1 MTTAASPADELDHLL
16 QQEAGSPRRRLDL
29 PLLAGIGIVGLFL
42 LCALLAPWIAPHD
55 PELQQVDGLDEQF
68 APWSPFENSS
78 YPLGTD
84 ELGRDYLSRLI
95 YGARVAMFIALVPNA
110 IALVIAT
117 LVGVT
122 AGFVS
127 GKVETGL
134 MRFTEM
140 AMVLPAFLLALA
152 LLSVAGSGLGTV
164 VLALVVVSWT
174 YAARVVYGEVL
185 RIREATYV
193 EAARAL
199 GASGPRIVFRHVIP
213 QLRGLLV
220 TYFTLNAAFMVLT
233 EAGLGYL
240 GFGIQPP
247 TPSWGAMIGAS
258 RDLLFWPWLIILP
271 GICLAV
277 LGVGFYLL
285 GEGLQRRIGP
295 RVTGAR
301 V

>member
-1 MTTAASPADELDHLL
+1 LTTTASQVDLEELIDN
-16 QQEAGSPRRRLDL
+16 EARARPRRRVDL
-29 PLLAGIGIVGLFL
+29 ALVGGCSIVGFFVV
-42 LCALLAPWIAPHD
+42 CALFAPLIAPHD
-55 PELQQVDGLDEQF
+55 PNFQQADGLDGIG
-68 APWSPFENSS
+68 PWAPFETSS

-95 YGARVAMFIALVPNA
+95 YGARVAIFIAVVPNA
-110 IALVIAT
+110 IAMVIAT
-117 LVGVT
+117 FVGVT
-122 AGFVS
+122 AGYFR
-127 GKVETGL
+127 GRVETVL
-134 MRFTEM
+134 MRVTET

-152 LLSVAGSGLGTV
+152 LIAVAGSGLWVV
-164 VLALVVVSWT
+164 VLALVLVSWT

-185 RIREATYV
+185 RIREATFI

-199 GASGPRIVFRHVIP
+199 GATPWRIILRHVTP

-233 EAGLGYL
+233 EAGLGFL

-271 GICLAV
+271 GVCLAL
-277 LGVGFYLL
+277 LGIGFYLL
-285 GEGLQRRIGP
+285 GEGLQRRLGP
-295 RVTGAR
+295 RVQAGR
-301 V
+301 L

>member
-1 MTTAASPADELDHLL
+1 MTTTASPIDLEELIDK
-16 QQEAGSPRRRLDL
+16 EGSTRRRRRVDL
-29 PLLAGIGIVGLFL
+29 ALVGGCSIVGFFVV
-42 LCALLAPWIAPHD
+42 CALFAPWIAPHD
-55 PELQQVDGLDEQF
+55 PNFQQADGLNGIGPW
-68 APWSPFENSS
+68 APFDTSA

-95 YGARVAMFIALVPNA
+95 YGARVAIFIAVVPNA
-110 IALVIAT
+110 IAMVIAT
-117 LVGVT
+117 FVGVT
-122 AGFVS
+122 AGYFR
-127 GKVETGL
+127 GRVETVL
-134 MRFTEM
+134 MRITET

-152 LLSVAGSGLGTV
+152 LIAVAGSGLWVV
-164 VLALVVVSWT
+164 VLALVLVSWT

-185 RIREATYV
+185 RIREATFI

-199 GASGPRIVFRHVIP
+199 GATSWRIILRHITP

-233 EAGLGYL
+233 EAGLGFL

-271 GICLAV
+271 GVCLAL
-277 LGVGFYLL
+277 LGIGFYLL
-285 GEGLQRRIGP
+285 GEGLQRRLGP
-295 RVTGAR
+295 RIQAGR
-301 V
+301 L

>member
-1 MTTAASPADELDHLL
+1 MSVTVSPAETYSFGDDAEKPA
-16 QQEAGSPRRRLDL
+16 AGRRVDVA
-29 PLLAGIGIVGLFL
+29 LLAGGLIVGFFL
-42 LCALLAPWIAPHD
+42 ACAIFAPWIAPHD
-55 PELQQVDGLDEQF
+55 PDFQQADGLDGI
-68 APWSPFENSS
+68 APWSPFHSH
-78 YPLGTD
+78 YLLGTD

-95 YGARVAMFIALVPNA
+95 YGARVAMLIAIVPNA
-110 IALVIAT
+110 LVLAVAT

-122 AGFVS
+122 AGYAG
-127 GKVETGL
+127 GKIESVL

-152 LLSVAGSGLGTV
+152 LIAVAGSSLGVV
-164 VLALVVVSWT
+164 VLALVIVSWT

-199 GASGPRIVFRHVIP
+199 GAKGPRIVFRHIIP
-213 QLRGLLV
+213 QLRGLLI

-247 TPSWGAMIGAS
+247 TPSWGAMIGSS

-271 GICLAV
+271 GLCLAT
-277 LGVGFYLL
+277 LGIGFYLL

-295 RVTGAR
+295 RIHGAR
-301 V
+301 L

>member
-1 MTTAASPADELDHLL
+1 MSADPSSLGTLVADRGGGGPKL
-16 QQEAGSPRRRLDL
+16 RRGVDL
-29 PLLAGIGIVGLFL
+29 PLVIGTGIVGLFL
-42 LCALLAPWIAPHD
+42 VCAIFAPLLAPHD
-55 PELQQVDGLDEQF
+55 PDFQQADGLDGIV
-68 APWSPFENSS
+68 PWAPFESH
-78 YPLGTD
+78 YLLGTD

-95 YGARVAMFIALVPNA
+95 YGARVAMLIAIVPNA
-110 IALVIAT
+110 FVLLVAT

-122 AGFVS
+122 AGYL
-127 GKVETGL
+127 GGRIETVL
-134 MRFTEM
+134 MRLTEM

-152 LLSVAGSGLGTV
+152 LLAVAGSGIGTV
-164 VLALVVVSWT
+164 ILALVIVSWT

-185 RIREATYV
+185 RLRETTYV

-199 GASGPRIVFRHVIP
+199 GASRSRIIVRHVIP

-271 GICLAV
+271 GVCLAV
-277 LGVGFYLL
+277 LGIGFYLL
-285 GEGLQRRIGP
+285 GEAFQRRLGP
-295 RVTGAR
+295 RVHGAR
-301 V
+301 L

>member
-1 MTTAASPADELDHLL
+1 MTTTASPIDLEELIDN
-16 QQEAGSPRRRLDL
+16 EVRTRPRRRVDL
-29 PLLAGIGIVGLFL
+29 ALVGGCSIVGFFVV
-42 LCALLAPWIAPHD
+42 CALFAPLIAPHD
-55 PELQQVDGLDEQF
+55 PNFQQVDGLNGIGPW
-68 APWSPFENSS
+68 APFDTSS

-95 YGARVAMFIALVPNA
+95 YGARVAIFIALVPNA
-110 IALVIAT
+110 IAMIIAT
-117 LVGVT
+117 FVGVT
-122 AGFVS
+122 AGYFR
-127 GKVETGL
+127 GRAETVL
-134 MRFTEM
+134 MRITET

-152 LLSVAGSGLGTV
+152 LIAVAGSGLWVV
-164 VLALVVVSWT
+164 VLALVLVSWT

-185 RIREATYV
+185 RIREATFI

-199 GASGPRIVFRHVIP
+199 GATSWRIILRHVTP

-233 EAGLGYL
+233 EAGLGFL

-271 GICLAV
+271 GVCLAL
-277 LGVGFYLL
+277 LGIGFYLL
-285 GEGLQRRIGP
+285 GEGLQRRLGP
-295 RVTGAR
+295 RIQAGR
-301 V
+301 L

>member
-1 MTTAASPADELDHLL
+1 LTTTASPIDLEELINDDDVR
-16 QQEAGSPRRRLDL
+16 PRRRRVDL
-29 PLLAGIGIVGLFL
+29 ALVGGCSIVGFFVA
-42 LCALLAPWIAPHD
+42 CAVFAPWIAPHD
-55 PELQQVDGLDEQF
+55 PNFQQADGLNGIGPW
-68 APWSPFENSS
+68 APFDTSA

-95 YGARVAMFIALVPNA
+95 YGARVAIFIAVVPNA
-110 IALVIAT
+110 IAMVIAT
-117 LVGVT
+117 FVGVT
-122 AGFVS
+122 AGYFR
-127 GKVETGL
+127 GRVESVL
-134 MRFTEM
+134 MRLTET

-152 LLSVAGSGLGTV
+152 LIAVAGSGLWVV
-164 VLALVVVSWT
+164 VLALVLVSWT

-185 RIREATYV
+185 RIREATFI

-199 GASGPRIVFRHVIP
+199 GATPWRIIVFHVTP

-233 EAGLGYL
+233 EAGLGFL

-271 GICLAV
+271 GVCLAL
-277 LGVGFYLL
+277 LGIGFYLL
-285 GEGLQRRIGP
+285 GEGLQRRLGP
-295 RVTGAR
+295 RIQAGR
-301 V
+301 L